1 MRFRRSQPSDPWEG
15 VLDGTNEAKK
25 AYQPNVLLPESCFRE
40 GGEDCLYLNVYTG
53 HNTDSSE
60 GEVPEAAPPPLLPVV
75 IFLHGGAFVIGSCE
89 AMLYGPQV
97 LLDREVVLV
106 GLNYRLGALGFLSLE
121 CDEAPGNLG
130 LHDQFLALCW
140 VR

>member
-1 MRFRRSQPSDPWEG
+1 MRFRRSQPSEPWEG
-15 VLDGTNEAKK
+15 VLDGRKEAKK
-25 AYQPNVLLPESCFRE
+25 AYQPNVLMPESCFRE
-40 GGEDCLYLNVYTG
+40 GGEDCLYLNVYTR
-53 HNTDSSE
+53 HYPDSND
-60 GEVPEAAPPPLLPVV
+60 GEVPPLLPVLV
-75 IFLHGGAFVIGSCE
+75 FLHGGAFVVGSCE